1 MNSILAN
8 KRLLFLLNFITIS
21 VMFLFLMSRLKYAVV
36 INDDMNDIITQKF
49 YIPHSRF
56 ITGCISQLFVKIIP
70 MLLGINFQDFALISE
85 GILKTLFFIF
95 LVFISNLNKYFQNK
109 ILGLCVNIFNW
120 FVIFSILFKCDF
132 VWCFDTLEWF
142 FGYIV
147 PVVFYFL
154 FWYKFM
160 SFYLAETPYDFQKKD
175 YFILFILS
183 ALVVSAN
190 EEVNFAFFILLIMII
205 FENVFLYFKYK
216 KINSVARIAFIS
228 ILFMFIFMCFVYF
241 SFGIHHL
248 WNGYNLSISLN
259 ITKNTFLDFI
269 SLFYENIIYDNIVF
283 ICLLVLS
290 IIIILNSKENKNQN
304 YKVVKYVV
312 YSIIGFVIFLFATIF
327 LPPNCYVSVDANYKF
342 WFLHNGLLSTFNICL
357 YFIIL
362 YLVAHILSMKINNI
376 IRYGFLCIF
385 IFFSL
390 MHINGNFA
398 RIVCM
403 HSYKETKSLMYI
415 VDKISLFYI
424 KKGQNIILPKS
435 LPFYIIPDIF
445 PRILA
450 ENRDLNTLF
459 YEKDRARYLIY
470 VEHNYK
476 VNVMSKVTFLPYKE
490 AMQKYKEL
498 GGNFSEEELEKL
510 DFSKIKESLNEN

>member
-36 INDDMNDIITQKF
+36 VNDDMNDIITQNF

-85 GILKTLFFIF
+85 GILKILFFIS
-95 LVFISNLNKYFQNK
+95 LVYISNFNKYFQNK

-154 FWYKFM
+154 YWYTFM
-160 SFYLAETPYDFQKKD
+160 SFYLAETPYNFQKKD

-183 ALVVSAN
+183 ALIVTAN
-190 EEVNFAFFILLIMII
+190 EEVNFAFFILLIIVI
-205 FENVFLYFKYK
+205 FENLFLFFKYK
-216 KINSVARIAFIS
+216 KINSAVKPAFVS
-228 ILFMFIFMCFVYF
+228 VSFMSVFMFLIYS
-241 SFGIHHL
+241 SFGICHL
-248 WNGYNLSISLN
+248 WNGYNLSIGLN
-259 ITKNTFLDFI
+259 ITKNTFFEFI
-269 SLFYENIIYDNIVF
+269 SLFGKYIIYDNIVF
-283 ICLLVLS
+283 ILMLALS

-304 YKVVKYVV
+304 YKVVKYVI
-312 YSIIGFVIFLFATIF
+312 YSIIGFIIFLFATIL
-327 LPPNCYVSVDANYKF
+327 LPQNCYVSVDPNYKF
-342 WFLHNGLLSTFNICL
+342 WFLHNGLLSTFDICL
-357 YFIIL
+357 YFITL
-362 YLVAHILSMKINNI
+362 YLVAHILSMKINNKI
-376 IRYGFLCIF
+376 CYGFLCIF
-385 IFFSL
+385 IIFSL
-390 MHINGNFA
+390 MHINGNSG
-398 RIVCM
+398 RILCM
-403 HSYKETKSLMYI
+403 HSYKATKSLMYI

-424 KKGQNIILPKS
+424 KKGQDIILPKS

-490 AMQKYKEL
+490 ALQKYKEL